1 MVFHLIRICK
11 DRKIHTILCT
21 LLLSAFTT
29 KTPVLIN
36 RWLLQA
42 RHSIEDWFLLDAKG
56 IITFLRLP
64 KKTKIA
70 GGNGYEKLKRLF
82 KQANK
87 MYYKGMKSNGMVERL
102 DIEKIVQNVY
112 DELYQLYRELGVEE

>member
-1 MVFHLIRICK
+1 M
-11 DRKIHTILCT
+11 
-21 LLLSAFTT
+21 
-29 KTPVLIN
+29 
-36 RWLLQA
+36 
-42 RHSIEDWFLLDAKG
+42 DAKG

-64 KKTKIA
+64 KKTKTKIA

>member
-1 MVFHLIRICK
+1 M
-11 DRKIHTILCT
+11 
-21 LLLSAFTT
+21 
-29 KTPVLIN
+29 
-36 RWLLQA
+36 
-42 RHSIEDWFLLDAKG
+42 
-56 IITFLRLP
+56 RLP